1 MFIFFTRILLV
12 FLIPVTIFSQE
23 NIVSTDSITQKQKYG
38 LRIGLDVNKL
48 VNSSISNI
56 YDGFELNADYRISN
70 KLYIASEI
78 GLIDNTEDEEHLNFT
93 TKGTYIK
100 SGIDYNMYTNWL
112 DMQNM
117 IFAGFRIGY
126 SDFDQ
131 TINNYTI
138 YDTNNQIWGQS
149 FINIPIKN
157 EDLSSLWVELI
168 IGVKAEIFN
177 NLFLGFNLEV
187 KKMINSEI
195 KNNIQNMYVP
205 GFNKTF
211 EGSSF
216 GVGFGYKLSY
226 LIPIVKK

>member
-1 MFIFFTRILLV
+1 MLIFFTRILLL

-23 NIVSTDSITQKQKYG
+23 NIVSTDSVNQKQKYG
-38 LRIGLDVNKL
+38 LRIGFDINKL
-48 VNSSISNI
+48 VNSSVNNN

-78 GLIDNTEDEEHLNFT
+78 GFIDNTEEEEYLNFT

-149 FINIPIKN
+149 FINTPIKN

>member
-23 NIVSTDSITQKQKYG
+23 NIVSTDSVNQKQKYG
-38 LRIGLDVNKL
+38 LRIGFDINKL
-48 VNSSISNI
+48 VNSSVNNN

-78 GLIDNTEDEEHLNFT
+78 GFIDNTEEEEYLNFT

-149 FINIPIKN
+149 FINTPIKN

>member
-1 MFIFFTRILLV
+1 MLISFTRILLV

-23 NIVSTDSITQKQKYG
+23 NIVSTDSVTQKQKYG
-38 LRIGLDVNKL
+38 LRLGLDINKL
-48 VNSSISNI
+48 VNSSINNN
-56 YDGFELNADYRISN
+56 YDGFELNADYRIGN

-78 GLIDNTEDEEHLNFT
+78 GLIENTEDEEYINFT

-100 SGIDYNMYTNWL
+100 SGIDYNMYTNWI

-126 SDFDQ
+126 SNFEQ

-149 FINIPIKN
+149 FIDTPINN

-168 IGVKAEIFN
+168 IGLKAEIFN

-187 KKMINSEI
+187 KKMVNSEI

>member
-1 MFIFFTRILLV
+1 MLISFTRILLV

-23 NIVSTDSITQKQKYG
+23 NIVSTDSVTQKQKYG
-38 LRIGLDVNKL
+38 LRIGFDINKL
-48 VNSSISNI
+48 VNSSVNNN

-78 GLIDNTEDEEHLNFT
+78 GFKDNTEEEEYLNFT

-149 FINIPIKN
+149 FINTPIKN

>member
-23 NIVSTDSITQKQKYG
+23 NIVSTDSVTQKQKYG

-48 VNSSISNI
+48 VNSSISNN
-56 YDGFELNADYRISN
+56 YDGFELNVDYRISN

-78 GLIDNTEDEEHLNFT
+78 GLINNTEDEEYLNFT

-131 TINNYTI
+131 IINNYTI

-149 FINIPIKN
+149 FINTPINNK
-157 EDLSSLWVELI
+157 DLSSLWVELI

>member
-1 MFIFFTRILLV
+1 MLIFFTRILLV
-12 FLIPVTIFSQE
+12 FLIPATIFSQE
-23 NIVSTDSITQKQKYG
+23 NIVSTDSVTQKQKYG
-38 LRIGLDVNKL
+38 LRIGFDVNKL
-48 VNSSISNI
+48 VNSSINNN

-78 GLIDNTEDEEHLNFT
+78 GFIDNTEEEEYLNFT

-149 FINIPIKN
+149 FINTPIKN
-157 EDLSSLWVELI
+157 EDLSSLWIELI
-168 IGVKAEIFN
+168 IGLKAEIFN

>member
-1 MFIFFTRILLV
+1 MLISFTRILLV

-23 NIVSTDSITQKQKYG
+23 NIVSTDSVTQKQKYG
-38 LRIGLDVNKL
+38 LRLGLDINKL
-48 VNSSISNI
+48 VNSSINNN
-56 YDGFELNADYRISN
+56 YDGFELNADYRIGN

-78 GLIDNTEDEEHLNFT
+78 GLIENTEDEEYINFT

-100 SGIDYNMYTNWL
+100 SGIDYNMYTNWI

-126 SDFDQ
+126 SNFEQ

-149 FINIPIKN
+149 FINTPINN

-168 IGVKAEIFN
+168 IGLKAEIFN